1 MGCILRKLSKCMSE
15 GRKHLYIVRCVD
27 GSLFTGV
34 TDNPDTIVAEFN
46 AGNGPTY
53 TRSRCPVF
61 LVYCEE
67 YMNQRDAESRAEA
80 IRGMSRGQKEDILA
94 MANTAVLDAFAFSV

>member
-1 MGCILRKLSKCMSE
+1 MPE
-15 GRKHLYIVRCVD
+15 GHSHLYIVRCVD

-34 TDNPDTIVAEFN
+34 TDDPDAIVAHLN
-46 AGNGPTY
+46 AGNGPAY

-67 YMNQRDAESRAEA
+67 YMNQRDAVRRAEA
-80 IRGMSRGQKEDILA
+80 IRSMTRAQKEGVLA
-94 MANTAVLDAFAFSV
+94 MANTAVLDAFAFGV